1 MYLLERINKTTL
13 AKAVLDCIQCKL
25 LPLENR
31 DHFVLKIPFLRL
43 KGSKGIFRFKCL
55 LYNFGDYWDNHGM
68 QTIILDYFFQLLRW
82 KWEYFISGPFNIFYQ
97 FLWDLW
103 KRTGDYWYKH
113 VVWNDWNIKNHF
125 WALCEKIPA
134 PGTEFP
140 RIFCAGISLLQL
152 SVLLI

>member
-1 MYLLERINKTTL
+1 MLERINKTTL
-13 AKAVLDCIQCKL
+13 GKAVLDCIQLKENQSRKSSLFILITTLFILRLGWDKL

-55 LYNFGDYWDNHGM
+55 LYNFGDYWDIHGM
-68 QTIILDYFFQLLRW
+68 QTIILDYFFQLLQW
-82 KWEYFISGPFNIFYQ
+82 KWDYFISGPFNIFYQ

-113 VVWNDWNIKNHF
+113 VVCF
-125 WALCEKIPA
+125 
-134 PGTEFP
+134 
-140 RIFCAGISLLQL
+140 SQL
-152 SVLLI
+152 KWLE